1 MKTSDFDY
9 TLPPELIA
17 QTPVEP
23 RDSSRLLVLNRG
35 TGAIVHANF
44 RDLGRYLHPKD
55 LLVVNRTRVI
65 PARLFAR
72 KLTGGH
78 VEILLL
84 RRDDLLTWECL
95 VGGKGLVVGRR
106 IAIENGPTGE
116 IIGVMEGSHRRL
128 RFSEPIEPYF

>member
-9 TLPPELIA
+9 FLPPDLIA

-35 TGAIVHANF
+35 TGTIEHAYF
-44 RDLGRYLHPKD
+44 HDLGRYLHPKD

-72 KLTGGH
+72 TSKS
-78 VEILLL
+78 
-84 RRDDLLTWECL
+84 CYC
-95 VGGKGLVVGRR
+95 
-106 IAIENGPTGE
+106 A
-116 IIGVMEGSHRRL
+116 VM
-128 RFSEPIEPYF
+128 IY